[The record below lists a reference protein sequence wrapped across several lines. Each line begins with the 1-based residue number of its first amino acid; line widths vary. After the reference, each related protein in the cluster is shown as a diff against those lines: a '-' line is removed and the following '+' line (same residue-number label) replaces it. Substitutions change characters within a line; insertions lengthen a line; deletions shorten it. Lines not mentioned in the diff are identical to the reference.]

1 MKTTF
6 FHKKGFKSSELFGK
20 LTNMVIEND
29 YQLGKENMKRVSYL
43 ILLLLIY

>member
-6 FHKKGFKSSELFGK
+6 FHKKGFKSSELFAK

-29 YQLGKENMKRVSYL
+29 YQLEKREHEKS
-43 ILLLLIY
+43 

>member
-20 LTNMVIEND
+20 LTNVVIEND
-29 YQLGKENMKRVSYL
+29 YQLEKREHEKS
-43 ILLLLIY
+43 